1 MKDVA
6 YNEAATEVLTIL
18 EHTEIEEVNKI
29 PKNFIEFLKEKS
41 SKTYKPD
48 FDFSKPINE
57 LNLKQK
63 TQSILAIIYLKY
75 WANEE
80 ERIAFKKRIKENEKK
95 YQQEL
100 KKQYSTDNLFKTK
113 KNIIENFENQTQ
125 ENSLPEVKKENFI
138 QKIINKMKNIFRGK
152 NI

>member
-1 MKDVA
+1 MIDVA
-6 YNEAATEVLTIL
+6 YSEAATEVLTIL

-29 PKNFIEFLKEKS
+29 PKNFIKFLKENS

-63 TQSILAIIYLKY
+63 TQSILAILFLKY
-75 WANEE
+75 WENEE
-80 ERIAFKKRIKENEKK
+80 EKKSFKKRINENEEK

-100 KKQYSTDNLFKTK
+100 KKQCSTDNLFKTK
-113 KNIIENFENQTQ
+113 KGIIENFENQTQ
-125 ENSLPEVKKENFI
+125 KNLMPEVKKENFI
-138 QKIINKMKNIFRGK
+138 QKIINKMKKIFRG
-152 NI
+152 

>member
-1 MKDVA
+1 MIDVA
-6 YNEAATEVLTIL
+6 YSEAATEVLTIL
-18 EHTEIEEVNKI
+18 EHTEIEKVNKI
-29 PKNFIEFLKEKS
+29 PKNFIKFLKENS

-80 ERIAFKKRIKENEKK
+80 EKKAFKKRIKENEEK

-113 KNIIENFENQTQ
+113 KGIIENFENQTQ
-125 ENSLPEVKKENFI
+125 KNLLPEVKKENFI
-138 QKIINKMKNIFRGK
+138 QKIINKMKKIFSG
-152 NI
+152 

>member
-1 MKDVA
+1 MIDVA
-6 YNEAATEVLTIL
+6 YSEAATEVLTIL

-29 PKNFIEFLKEKS
+29 QNNFIKFLKENS

-80 ERIAFKKRIKENEKK
+80 EKKAFKKRIKENEEK

-113 KNIIENFENQTQ
+113 KGIIENFENQTQ
-125 ENSLPEVKKENFI
+125 KNLMPEVKKENFI
-138 QKIINKMKNIFRGK
+138 QKIINKMKKIFSG
-152 NI
+152 

>member
-1 MKDVA
+1 MIDVA
-6 YNEAATEVLTIL
+6 YSEAATEVLTIL

-29 PKNFIEFLKEKS
+29 PKNFIKFLKENS

-80 ERIAFKKRIKENEKK
+80 EKKAFKKRINENEEK

-113 KNIIENFENQTQ
+113 KGIIENFENQTQ
-125 ENSLPEVKKENFI
+125 KNLLPEVKKENFI
-138 QKIINKMKNIFRGK
+138 QKIINKMKKIFSG
-152 NI
+152 

>member
-1 MKDVA
+1 MIDVA
-6 YNEAATEVLTIL
+6 YSEAATEVLTIL

-29 PKNFIEFLKEKS
+29 PKNFIKFLKGNS

-80 ERIAFKKRIKENEKK
+80 EKKAFKKRIKENEEK

-113 KNIIENFENQTQ
+113 KGIIENFENQTQ
-125 ENSLPEVKKENFI
+125 KNLLPEVKKENFI
-138 QKIINKMKNIFRGK
+138 QKIINKMKKIFRR
-152 NI
+152 

>member
-1 MKDVA
+1 MIDVA
-6 YNEAATEVLTIL
+6 YSEAATEVLTIL

-29 PKNFIEFLKEKS
+29 PKNFIKFLKENS

-80 ERIAFKKRIKENEKK
+80 EKKAFKKRIKENEEK

-113 KNIIENFENQTQ
+113 KGIIENFENQTQ
-125 ENSLPEVKKENFI
+125 KNLLPEVKKENFI
-138 QKIINKMKNIFRGK
+138 QKIINKMKKIFRG
-152 NI
+152 

>member
-1 MKDVA
+1 MIDVA
-6 YNEAATEVLTIL
+6 YSEAATEVLTIL

-29 PKNFIEFLKEKS
+29 PKNFIKFLKENS

-80 ERIAFKKRIKENEKK
+80 EKKAFKKRIKENEEK

-113 KNIIENFENQTQ
+113 KGIIENFENQTQ
-125 ENSLPEVKKENFI
+125 KNLLPEVKKENFI
-138 QKIINKMKNIFRGK
+138 QKIINKMKKIFSG
-152 NI
+152 

>member
-1 MKDVA
+1 MIDVA
-6 YNEAATEVLTIL
+6 YSEAATEVLTIL

-29 PKNFIEFLKEKS
+29 PKNFIKFLKENS

-80 ERIAFKKRIKENEKK
+80 EKKAFKKRIKENEEK

-113 KNIIENFENQTQ
+113 KGIIENFENQTQ
-125 ENSLPEVKKENFI
+125 KYLLPEVKKENFI
-138 QKIINKMKNIFRGK
+138 QKIINKMKKIFRR
-152 NI
+152 

>member
-1 MKDVA
+1 MIDVA
-6 YNEAATEVLTIL
+6 YSEAATEVLTIL

-29 PKNFIEFLKEKS
+29 PKNFIKFLKENS
-41 SKTYKPD
+41 SKTYKTD

-80 ERIAFKKRIKENEKK
+80 EKKAFKKRIKENEEK

-113 KNIIENFENQTQ
+113 KGIIENFENQTQ
-125 ENSLPEVKKENFI
+125 KNLLPEVKKENFI
-138 QKIINKMKNIFRGK
+138 QKIINKMKKIFRR
-152 NI
+152 

>member
-1 MKDVA
+1 MIDVA
-6 YNEAATEVLTIL
+6 YSEAATEVLTIL

-29 PKNFIEFLKEKS
+29 PKNFIKFLKENS

-80 ERIAFKKRIKENEKK
+80 EKKAFKKRIKENEEK

-113 KNIIENFENQTQ
+113 KGIIENFENQTQ
-125 ENSLPEVKKENFI
+125 KNLMPEVKKENFI
-138 QKIINKMKNIFRGK
+138 QKLINKMKKIFRG
-152 NI
+152 

>member
-1 MKDVA
+1 MIDVA
-6 YNEAATEVLTIL
+6 YSEAATEVLTIL

-29 PKNFIEFLKEKS
+29 PKNFIKFLKENS
-41 SKTYKPD
+41 SKTYKTD

-80 ERIAFKKRIKENEKK
+80 EKKAFKKRIKENEEK

-113 KNIIENFENQTQ
+113 KGIIENFENQTQ
-125 ENSLPEVKKENFI
+125 KNLLPEVKKENFI
-138 QKIINKMKNIFRGK
+138 QKIINKMKKIFSG
-152 NI
+152 

>member
-1 MKDVA
+1 MIDVA
-6 YNEAATEVLTIL
+6 YSEAATEVLTIL
-18 EHTEIEEVNKI
+18 ERTEIEEVKKI
-29 PKNFIEFLKEKS
+29 PKNFIKFLKENS

-80 ERIAFKKRIKENEKK
+80 EKKAFKKRIKENEEK

-113 KNIIENFENQTQ
+113 KGIIENFENQTQ
-125 ENSLPEVKKENFI
+125 KNLLPEVKKENFI
-138 QKIINKMKNIFRGK
+138 QKIINKMKKIFRG
-152 NI
+152 

>member
-1 MKDVA
+1 MIDVA
-6 YNEAATEVLTIL
+6 YSEAATEVLTIL

-29 PKNFIEFLKEKS
+29 PKNFIKFLKENS

-80 ERIAFKKRIKENEKK
+80 EKKAFKKRINENEEK

-100 KKQYSTDNLFKTK
+100 KKQCSTDNLFKTK
-113 KNIIENFENQTQ
+113 KGIIENFENQTQ
-125 ENSLPEVKKENFI
+125 KNIMPEVKKENFI
-138 QKIINKMKNIFRGK
+138 QKIINKMKKIFRG
-152 NI
+152 